1 MSMNY
6 TVGKP
11 WSKKDL
17 LDYLN
22 HHLKESRVRHI
33 LGVAQ
38 AAKELSKLYGIDP
51 DKVERAA
58 LYHDIL
64 KDKDKIWLVSYMRQH
79 GEEPGEGLLAWKT
92 LHAPAGSIFAKEVG
106 GERDEETLN
115 AIRYHTTG
123 RPGMSLA
130 EKIIFVSDYIEE
142 GRDFDGVE
150 QLRTLARKDLDQ
162 AVLASLLSSISYLK
176 KRNDHVMTQ
185 SLEAVAYYTEVT
197 ERKDAK

>member
-6 TVGKP
+6 TTGKP

-17 LDYLN
+17 LDYLSR
-22 HHLKESRVRHI
+22 HLKESRVRHI

-38 AAKELSKLYGIDP
+38 AAKELSKVYGTDP

-64 KDKDKIWLVSYMRQH
+64 KDKDKSWLVSYMRQH

-92 LHAPAGSIFAKEVG
+92 LHAPAGSIFAKEIC
-106 GERDEETLN
+106 GERDEDTLN

-142 GRDFDGVE
+142 GRDFNGVE

-176 KRNDHVMTQ
+176 NRNEHIMSR
-185 SLEAVAYYTEVT
+185 SLEAVTYYREVT